1 MKFFLMISLL
11 ILISC
16 MEMTEPDSSEITEE
30 PDPILSDFIEIG
42 EAEIGDF
49 MVNNFQSVKSCS
61 HRIKVK
67 INRDLRDLS
76 FTTEGFVLFF
86 SLIGNEHIVRG
97 DLNDIKKDQEIS
109 IYRLT
114 SSSFN
119 TLSNF
124 TVTQVNLSF
133 IDGNR
138 FVSKIFILDEDFN
151 LE

>member
-1 MKFFLMISLL
+1 
-11 ILISC
+11 
-16 MEMTEPDSSEITEE
+16 MEMTEPDSSEIAES
-30 PDPILSDFIEIG
+30 DPNLSDFIEIG
-42 EAEIGDF
+42 EAEVGNF
-49 MVNNFQSVKSCS
+49 MVSNFQAVKSCT

-76 FTTEGFVLFF
+76 FTTEGLVLFF

-109 IYRLT
+109 IYRLMG
-114 SSSFN
+114 SDFN

-124 TVTQVNLSF
+124 TVTQVNFSF

-138 FVSKIFILDEDFN
+138 FVSKIFLLDQNFN